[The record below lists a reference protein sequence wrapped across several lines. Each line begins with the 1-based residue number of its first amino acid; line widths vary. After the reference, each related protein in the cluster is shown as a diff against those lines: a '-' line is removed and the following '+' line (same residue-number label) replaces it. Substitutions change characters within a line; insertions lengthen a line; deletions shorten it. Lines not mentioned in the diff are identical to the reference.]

1 MTVSSSS
8 KMLHVPHC
16 WLVYSVHW
24 AQFAM
29 MAFEDMVKLSAPGK
43 ATEYLSDGV
52 LMELLVSLARE
63 NKPGDILRVLTVAQE
78 DRRQLP
84 LIAMQPLGIAGGSFV
99 TSWVPAALD
108 SARSMRSIE
117 GVAPILSEPGRVALL
132 LTWCR

>member
-1 MTVSSSS
+1 
-8 KMLHVPHC
+8 
-16 WLVYSVHW
+16 
-24 AQFAM
+24 M

-43 ATEYLSDGV
+43 ATEYLSNGV
-52 LMELLVSLARE
+52 LMELLVALALE

-84 LIAMQPLGIAGGSFV
+84 LSAMQPLGIAGGTFV

-117 GVAPILSEPGRVALL
+117 GGSLILSVPGRMTLL
-132 LTWCR
+132 PTWCMYVQV